1 MHFVRPFLT
10 FVAAATLAIAATAQT
25 YPAKPIKLIV
35 PFSPGGA
42 TDIVGRIW
50 ADAASKELGQPVV
63 VDNRAGGGGSIG
75 SVVVAH
81 AAADGYTLG
90 IATVGTHAANIACNP
105 KGGYNAVK
113 DFTPI
118 SNLART
124 PNVLT
129 VNTSVPVRGMPEL
142 LAYIKKNPGKVR
154 YATGGTCGVH
164 HLTGAMFTSLTG
176 ADLTHVPY
184 RGSGLA
190 LTDVIGG
197 HVEMF
202 FDSLPGSLPSI
213 QAQRLR
219 PVAVAWETR
228 LPSLPNVPTYAEL
241 GFKSIN
247 DAVWYGL
254 VGPANLP
261 PAIVSRLNEVT
272 LKVMAMPEVRE
283 RVRLTGSEPTATTP
297 SEFGAEIRSALERMQ
312 YTVKTQGISFD
323 PSGS

>member
-1 MHFVRPFLT
+1 M
-10 FVAAATLAIAATAQT
+10 
-25 YPAKPIKLIV
+25 
-35 PFSPGGA
+35 
-42 TDIVGRIW
+42 
-50 ADAASKELGQPVV
+50 
-63 VDNRAGGGGSIG
+63 
-75 SVVVAH
+75 
-81 AAADGYTLG
+81 
-90 IATVGTHAANIACNP
+90 
-105 KGGYNAVK
+105 K

-129 VNTSVPVRGMPEL
+129 VNTSVPARSMPEL

-176 ADLTHVPY
+176 SDLTHVPY

-190 LTDVIGG
+190 LNDVIGG

-213 QAQRLR
+213 HAQRLR
-219 PVAVAWETR
+219 PVAVAWDTR

-241 GFKSIN
+241 GLKSIN

-272 LKVMAMPEVRE
+272 VKVMAMPEVRD
-283 RVRLTGSEPTATTP
+283 RVRRTGSEPTSTTP
-297 SEFGAEIRSALERMQ
+297 AEFGVEIRSALERMQ
-312 YTVKTQGISFD
+312 DTVKTQGITFD